1 MPTTFEN
8 PPLIEVIAEVR
19 WGPVMPTPPDA
30 VPRITVTTPGRPVIP
45 AGDEFFT
52 RFATTVAAEGFGL
65 AERLIPVGFPALP
78 LQPVFR
84 YRKLTQD
91 SGAVLY
97 QLGHSIFSANV
108 LPPYKSWSEFEPVI
122 RTGIRALLS
131 SRQSEEPISAM
142 VLRYV
147 NAFAGELRQNKS
159 VRTFLSDVLGIRIT
173 LPGAVQRIVAPGS
186 DIKPNLQ
193 LQIPVRGGYELSMQ
207 VAEGLVNGQPQIM
220 QDIVMSVTGDTAP
233 SEQAIMEKLNGLHS
247 LIHDMFVG
255 MTQPLHSVMKPRA
268 S

>member
-19 WGPVMPTPPDA
+19 WGLVMPTPPTG
-30 VPRITVTTPGRPVIP
+30 VPQITITTPGSSVIP
-45 AGDEFFT
+45 TGEEFFT
-52 RFATTVAAEGFGL
+52 RFATTVAPEGFGL

-97 QLGHSIFSANV
+97 QLGKNVFSANV

-131 SRQSEEPISAM
+131 SRQSEEPVSAM
-142 VLRYV
+142 LLRYV

-159 VRTFLSDVLGIRIT
+159 VKAFLDDVLGIRVT
-173 LPGAVQRIVAPGS
+173 LPDPVQQIVAPGS
-186 DIKPNLQ
+186 DVKLNLQ

-207 VAEGLVNGQPQIM
+207 VGEGLVNGQLQIM
-220 QDIVMSVTGDTAP
+220 QDIVMSVTGNTP
-233 SEQAIMEKLNGLHS
+233 PTEQAIMGKLNDLHS

-255 MTQPLHSVMKPRA
+255 MTQPLHNVMKPRA